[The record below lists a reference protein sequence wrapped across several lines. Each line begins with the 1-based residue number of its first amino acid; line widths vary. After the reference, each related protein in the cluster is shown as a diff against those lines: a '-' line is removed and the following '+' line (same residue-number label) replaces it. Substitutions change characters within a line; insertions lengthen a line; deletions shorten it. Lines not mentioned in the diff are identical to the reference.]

1 MRRHLTTPVA
11 TSADLALVL
20 ASTPTSIAGT
30 TAVVT
35 ATVTNGGPSDAPGT
49 VVTITLPPGTSYNT
63 ATLPSGWFA
72 VDNGDG
78 TVTLTTTNVL
88 TRGCIGGAAGDGEHG
103 VERDAGDEPGIP
115 GRGGQ
120 QRRRTRTRRNNSGNS
135 DTSVVSAAT
144 LSISKTSSPATVN
157 AGEW

>member
-1 MRRHLTTPVA
+1 MTLDDAGGDECGPGAGVGEHADEHRGDDGGGDGDGDERRA
-11 TSADLALVL
+11 ERRA
-20 ASTPTSIAGT
+20 
-30 TAVVT
+30 
-35 ATVTNGGPSDAPGT
+35 GT
-49 VVTITLPPGTSYNT
+49 VVTLTLPPGTSYNT

-88 TRGCIGGAAGDGEHG
+88 DARGVGGAAGDGEHCG
-103 VERDAGDEPGIP
+103 ERGAGDEPGIP

-120 QRRRTRTRRNNSGNS
+120 QQRRTRTRRNNSGNS

-144 LSISKTSSPATVN
+144 LSISKTSTPDDSD
-157 AGEW
+157 GGRGW